1 MGLLFGPWQGSLRPL
16 VLLLTHGGTDVK
28 HSHLVLCCHG
38 GRRHASMQPAASLQE
53 GQSDIAQPGHKRLSI
68 FIKAVQG
75 RLLCAVGFPVVKDL
89 AGSKS
94 PVNES
99 VKVVGKERGF
109 LVSIFQEL
117 SSAMT

>member
-16 VLLLTHGGTDVK
+16 VLLLTHGGTHVK

-68 FIKAVQG
+68 LVKPVQG
-75 RLLCAVGFPVVKDL
+75 RLLCTVGFPVVKDL
-89 AGSKS
+89 AHG
-94 PVNES
+94 
-99 VKVVGKERGF
+99 
-109 LVSIFQEL
+109 Q
-117 SSAMT
+117 